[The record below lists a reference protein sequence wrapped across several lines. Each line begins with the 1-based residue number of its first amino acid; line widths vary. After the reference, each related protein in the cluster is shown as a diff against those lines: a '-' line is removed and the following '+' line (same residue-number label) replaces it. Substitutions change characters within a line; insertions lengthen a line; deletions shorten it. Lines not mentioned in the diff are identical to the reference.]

1 MKRLFSLILAV
12 CLCLGTGLGLAEG
25 TVQAKGIA
33 GPYQWLNYELTVD
46 AVKVAPGGE
55 LFSGPMRASRFIK
68 QDNRIV
74 TQIKE
79 TMVEIRLLG
88 GEGGVAYADL
98 EQEKIEQFVLKD
110 ASGEV
115 IPLYCWSW
123 WGVGYSDEKGF
134 FTEESQEGFS
144 LMYFL
149 PDGVNAEDLVLS
161 VEAGT
166 AE

>member
-1 MKRLFSLILAV
+1 MNETTGMEYRELIDAF
-12 CLCLGTGLGLAEG
+12 A
-25 TVQAKGIA
+25 AKCGI
-33 GPYQWLNYELTVD
+33 EH
-46 AVKVAPGGE
+46 PGGE
-55 LFSGPMRASRFIK
+55 
-68 QDNRIV
+68 D
-74 TQIKE
+74 
-79 TMVEIRLLG
+79 
-88 GEGGVAYADL
+88 GVAFADL
-98 EQEKIEQFVLKD
+98 TPDNIQQFVLKD
-110 ASGEV
+110 ENGEE